1 MGSPLPIEIEE
12 VAPLS
17 PTSATTANTNITTLS
32 QPSTKRTI
40 ARSTSYVFFTFQ
52 LIVVIIIAIA
62 FTFRYTIHESS
73 STTLAG
79 GNNNVTQEPQS
90 IIHKIIST
98 TRYNNETANEA
109 EADED
114 GVVSVIGGSW
124 KYDANDTQAPYNFT
138 QQMCL
143 SSYIDKGDC
152 TKSEYCRKDLMNWR
166 YLDKYLY
173 PYPKFDVAGFREK
186 MKNKRIV
193 FVGSSLVRQQVQA
206 LVWTLGH
213 TNVKWDKVKP
223 KIANCTATRYCFTDV
238 QDHITI
244 CYQFMGSMATQIY
257 HEGNYTLDHSQR
269 GQGDS
274 SCLLGDNMISEGLA
288 RFDLVFVQNIAWY
301 TNLGKLL
308 DSPKS
313 PSEWVA
319 EMTPIVYYD
328 AMKELLTKISKQT
341 KTVVTLGQTGTACKG
356 KTNPESFRI
365 QDIPDNFGWRISDK
379 LWNASL
385 RLIED
390 EQELSSVQI
399 VDAREPLMQSVHAH
413 PQQTLDNPLQP
424 DCVHFC
430 MDSAAINIYLDMYWN
445 EVFSRY

>member
-1 MGSPLPIEIEE
+1 MGPNLPIEVEE

-17 PTSATTANTNITTLS
+17 PSSAATATNITILS

-40 ARSTSYVFFTFQ
+40 ARSTSFVFFTFQ
-52 LIVVIIIAIA
+52 LVVVIIIAIA
-62 FTFRYTIHESS
+62 FTLRDTIRESS

-79 GNNNVTQEPQS
+79 NSNATQESLS

-98 TRYNNETANEA
+98 TRYNNVTTNED

-114 GVVSVIGGSW
+114 GVVSAIGGSW
-124 KYDANDTQAPYNFT
+124 KYDANDTQAPYNFS

-152 TKSEYCRKDLMNWR
+152 TKNQYCQSDLMNWR
-166 YLDKYLY
+166 YLDRNGQS
-173 PYPKFDVAGFREK
+173 YPKFDVAGFREK
-186 MKNKRIV
+186 MKNRRIV
-193 FVGSSLVRQQVQA
+193 FVGSSLIRQQVQA

-213 TNVKWDKVKP
+213 TNVKWRKVTS
-223 KIANCTATRYCFTDV
+223 KIANCTTTRFCFTDL
-238 QDHITI
+238 QDNITI
-244 CYQFMGSMATQIY
+244 CYQFMGSMATQVY
-257 HEGNYTLDHSQR
+257 HEGNYTLDHSLR
-269 GQGDS
+269 GFGDS
-274 SCLLGDNMISEGLA
+274 SCLLGDNMMSNGLT

-301 TNLGKLL
+301 TNLRKLL
-308 DSPKS
+308 DSPTS

-341 KTVVTLGQTGTACKG
+341 KTVFTLGQTGTRCKD
-356 KTNPESFRI
+356 KTNPEPFSI
-365 QDIPDNFGWRISDK
+365 QEIPDNFGWTISGK

-413 PQQTLDNPLQP
+413 PQP
-424 DCVHFC
+424 DCSHFC
-430 MDSAAINIYLDMYWN
+430 MDSAAINMYLDMYWN
-445 EVFSRY
+445 EVFSQY